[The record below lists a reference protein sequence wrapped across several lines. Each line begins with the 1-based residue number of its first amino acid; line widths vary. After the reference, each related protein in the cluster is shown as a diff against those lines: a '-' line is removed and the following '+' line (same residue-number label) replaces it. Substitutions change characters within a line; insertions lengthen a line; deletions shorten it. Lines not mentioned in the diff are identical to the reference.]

1 VLHLP
6 LPPARLSLLVVAASC
21 CVNMVTLWVFAK
33 RPYTWGDGSVARFM
47 W

>member
-1 VLHLP
+1 
-6 LPPARLSLLVVAASC
+6 
-21 CVNMVTLWVFAK
+21 VTALTLDVFAA